1 MEFSGFQRRA
11 VNFRV
16 AFSKV
21 YRQTMFVVGSLSTL
35 LDQSAMD
42 LTKAGSNFNIKFKT
56 IQSYSTQLTVF
67 DANRVGTLVFY
78 IRRYV

>member
-11 VNFRV
+11 VNFWV

-67 DANRVGTLVFY
+67 DANRVGTLVLY